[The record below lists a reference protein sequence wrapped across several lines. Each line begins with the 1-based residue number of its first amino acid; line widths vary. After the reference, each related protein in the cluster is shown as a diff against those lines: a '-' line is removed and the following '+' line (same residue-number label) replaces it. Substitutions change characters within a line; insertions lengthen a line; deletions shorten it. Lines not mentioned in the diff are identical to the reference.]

1 MFDEAQEI
9 TFDNNNQLNKSKQMV
24 PPDVQT
30 SINNIVNTNQSD
42 VAKNETKEMIKG
54 GVLGAVIGAILC
66 LYRGKKVWLGVLAGG
81 LAGGYLA
88 KEGIV
93 KISKEKKEDK
103 E

>member
-9 TFDNNNQLNKSKQMV
+9 TFDNNSQLNKSKQMV